1 VDLFFCCAKAEVALA
16 TTSTAINKENRSIQN
31 SPLFK
36 ARTLN
41 AGFDPFNLFARK
53 PPLARVLV
61 LSHRDLRQR
70 YFLIFQKLA
79 AELS

>member
-1 VDLFFCCAKAEVALA
+1 VDLLFCCAKAEVALA
-16 TTSTAINKENRSIQN
+16 ATSAAINKENRSIQN

-53 PPLARVLV
+53 PPLARCSYCRTGIYDNDTS
-61 LSHRDLRQR
+61 LSFR
-70 YFLIFQKLA
+70 
-79 AELS
+79 S